1 MFKAFK
7 VFLVGPLIYS
17 KAFGGVGWLSNTL
30 EWDLCQVFVEFT
42 AQELSLAVN
51 SSKSLKINVS
61 SVQMQ
66 ESKSYNSYLS
76 CRGDLEGFKDMK
88 NTIFM
93 SLRPKLMP
101 WP

>member
-30 EWDLCQVFVEFT
+30 EFVLLSSFWEFT
-42 AQELSLAVN
+42 AQALSLAVN
-51 SSKSLKINVS
+51 SSKSPKNHVS
-61 SVQMQ
+61 IVQMLIPR
-66 ESKSYNSYLS
+66 SYNSYLS
-76 CRGDLEGFKDMK
+76 HRGDLEGFKGMK
-88 NTIFM
+88 NPINM